1 MATADPL
8 SVPRPGNPY
17 LDALVWGSRWDQ
29 GAGPITYDI
38 LHEPDTQPWS
48 GAETAA
54 ARAALQAW
62 AEVAAIQLVERD
74 DEITNLNL
82 LLADLSGLAP
92 GVLGVA
98 VPPDGGDYD
107 GLIILDPAAHP
118 DWLGQLQP
126 GGYSFVTLVHE
137 IGHALG
143 LAHPHDDGGLSGLF
157 PGVSYDVPS
166 DTGTHGLN
174 SQLYTIM
181 SYNNLG
187 QPWAPSAPASY
198 GLPVGPMAFDIAA
211 IQWVY
216 GANTT
221 NRSGNDSYLLPT
233 ANVAGTGYRCIWDAS
248 GTDRIAHGGT
258 AACRIDLRD
267 APLVGPHAGGYLSRV
282 DGVLGGVTI
291 AHGVLIER
299 AGGGRGDDVLIG
311 NATANLLIGGAGRD
325 RMLGGAGNDLYW
337 VDNAGDTIVESASG
351 GTADVVRAS
360 LSYALPEY
368 VERLILTVSARATG
382 NDAANLLI
390 GSTGGDTLVGGR
402 GDDTL
407 VGGAGPDDLF
417 GGTGLDLVTYVGA
430 AAAVSVRLGGS
441 GVGGDAA
448 GDRYSSIEIVRGSE
462 LGDRLYGS
470 GAGETLLGGAGA
482 DTLLGYDGA
491 DRLHGND
498 ASDSVYG
505 GNGHDTLDGGD
516 GADRLDGGGGT
527 DLLLGAAEDDL
538 LLGGE
543 GPDLVHGGAG
553 ADRLYGGLGPGRLYG
568 GNGDDL
574 LFGDAD
580 PDTLLGGDG
589 DDHLFGRAGG
599 DVLVGGDG
607 GDRLHGED
615 GADRMRGAGG
625 NDTLLGG
632 DGDDVAYFA
641 GTFAAYGISGTVGG
655 VVTVAD
661 LAPLA
666 GGDDGVDR
674 LLGVELLRFAD
685 TTVRVAELLS
695 G

>member
-1 MATADPL
+1 MATADPF

-29 GAGPITYDI
+29 GGGPITYDI

-48 GAETAA
+48 AAEATA

-98 VPPDGGDYD
+98 IPPDGTAYD

-157 PGVSYDVPS
+157 PGVSYNVPS
-166 DTGTHGLN
+166 DTGTYGLN

-181 SYNNLG
+181 SYNNVG
-187 QPWAPSAPASY
+187 QPGAPSTPASY
-198 GLPVGPMAFDIAA
+198 GFAMGPMAFDIAA
-211 IQWVY
+211 IQWIY
-216 GANTT
+216 GVNTT
-221 NRSGNDSYLLPT
+221 TRSGNDSYLLPT
-233 ANVAGTGYRCIWDAS
+233 ANVAGTGYHCIWDAG

-299 AGGGRGDDVLIG
+299 ADGGSGDDVLIG
-311 NATANLLIGGAGRD
+311 NAAPNLLIGGAGRD

-337 VDNAGDTIVESASG
+337 VDDVGDTIVESASG
-351 GTADVVRAS
+351 GTADLVRAS
-360 LSYALPEY
+360 LSYTLPDH
-368 VERLILTVSARATG
+368 VERLVLTVPARGTG
-382 NDAANLLI
+382 NGAANLLF
-390 GSTGGDTLVGGR
+390 GSAGADTLVGGD

-441 GVGGDAA
+441 GAGGDAA
-448 GDRYSSIEIVRGSE
+448 GDRYSSIETVRGSE
-462 LGDRLYGS
+462 LGDHLHGS
-470 GAGETLLGGAGA
+470 AAGETLLGGAGA
-482 DTLLGYDGA
+482 DTLFGHDGA
-491 DRLHGND
+491 DRLHGNAD
-498 ASDSVYG
+498 DDRAFG
-505 GNGHDTLDGGD
+505 GNGNDALDGGD
-516 GADRLDGGGGT
+516 GN
-527 DLLLGAAEDDL
+527 DL

-543 GPDLVHGGAG
+543 GDDRLFGGDGLDLVHGGGG

-574 LFGDAD
+574 LYGDAD
-580 PDTLLGGDG
+580 PDTLVGGDG
-589 DDHLFGRAGG
+589 DDHLYGRAGS
-599 DVLVGGDG
+599 DVLVGDGG
-607 GDRLHGED
+607 GDRLYGEA
-615 GADRMRGAGG
+615 GSDRLRGAGG
-625 NDTLLGG
+625 NDTLVGG
-632 DGDDVAYFA
+632 EGDDVAYFNGPFADYAVA
-641 GTFAAYGISGTVGG
+641 GTIGG
-655 VVTVAD
+655 VVTVTD
-661 LAPLA
+661 LAPLTN
-666 GGDDGVDR
+666 GDDGVDR
-674 LLGVELLRFAD
+674 LLGIELLRFAD
-685 TTVRVAELLS
+685 ATVRVADLLM